1 MDRPLIA
8 EGGRSGDLTPRDNL
22 EGTTGQMAH
31 YAAYTT
37 TIMGAHS
44 VPRWYEAHWS
54 QDWTWRA
61 LAGRRGFSL
70 KRKAPGAVGT
80 GATKHAA
87 SDIFNPGFHIDTL
100 NGKKA
105 SRTRGSVVAFGST
118 SPSTPPSGTSLAVG
132 LGQGG
137 HEIGADRLAV

>member
-1 MDRPLIA
+1 MIRAACPAEEKRRPRERTKAGTKAIACEEEKNRLSGEGMDRPLIA

-61 LAGRRGFSL
+61 LAG
-70 KRKAPGAVGT
+70 
-80 GATKHAA
+80 
-87 SDIFNPGFHIDTL
+87 
-100 NGKKA
+100 
-105 SRTRGSVVAFGST
+105 
-118 SPSTPPSGTSLAVG
+118 
-132 LGQGG
+132 
-137 HEIGADRLAV
+137 